1 MSRSGTCSLSPFIL
15 YWTVLEMTMHFSL
28 SLSLSRP
35 HTLQLTGNCCSPPDG
50 QWVSGVLGALLPGF
64 CVNNLYSGMNL
75 MLKTHEKFSC
85 KWEIGRAHV

>member
-15 YWTVLEMTMHFSL
+15 YWTVLEMSMHLSL

-50 QWVSGVLGALLPGF
+50 QWVSGIVGYVSVADQS
-64 CVNNLYSGMNL
+64 VVTSGMYERFLDDND
-75 MLKTHEKFSC
+75 KK
-85 KWEIGRAHV
+85 